1 MYALKHK
8 KLWPKIENTQFKQI
22 DFRNQ
27 IQMSKMSCVFCKEI
41 RDEMKILDPG
51 TLDHQNSKHEKII
64 RLMFLFT

>member
-8 KLWPKIENTQFKQI
+8 KIRPKIEDTQFEQI
-22 DFRNQ
+22 DFRKQ

-51 TLDHQNSKHEKII
+51 IETLDHQNMKRSAG
-64 RLMFLFT
+64 

>member
-8 KLWPKIENTQFKQI
+8 KLRPKIENTQFKQI

-51 TLDHQNSKHEKII
+51 TLDH
-64 RLMFLFT
+64 